1 MNDQANE
8 LRNLVRHSVAGDV
21 VRRARRARWVL
32 LTSGKG
38 GAGTTTVAL
47 NLAVAIARRRQRTVL
62 VDADPHC
69 GSISLL
75 CGLRVYDTLADVLTG
90 NRRLAEIV
98 QPGPGG
104 IEVIPGVSVLEQHS
118 VPDAVPPPWL
128 ISQLESLDTR
138 ADVIVIDG
146 GNGLSRFVLQGWP
159 QCDVGVVITTPDTTA
174 IMNSYALMKMLIR
187 PGGGVLPGCLVNFA
201 SSAAA
206 AADVQA
212 RIAAACSRFL
222 ALRPTSFGHLKAD
235 PTIASAGLAGESF
248 VLAAPRAEVAL
259 QMERLAEAV
268 LAADCGGPG
277 RTSPEPTAEPIH
289 VRMTVSPQN
298 LFQEQCEK

>member
-1 MNDQANE
+1 
-8 LRNLVRHSVAGDV
+8 
-21 VRRARRARWVL
+21 
-32 LTSGKG
+32 
-38 GAGTTTVAL
+38 
-47 NLAVAIARRRQRTVL
+47 L
-62 VDADPHC
+62 VDADPQG
-69 GSISLL
+69 GSVGLL
-75 CGLRVYDTLADVLTG
+75 CRLRTHDTLADVLSG
-90 NRRLAEIV
+90 GRCLAEIA

-104 IEVIPGVSVLEQHS
+104 IEVIPGVSVLEQHG

-159 QCDVGVVITTPDTTA
+159 QCDVGVVITTPDAAA

-212 RIAAACSRFL
+212 RIAAACTRFL
-222 ALRPTSFGHLKAD
+222 ALRPTALGHLRAD
-235 PTIASAGLAGESF
+235 PTIMAAGQAGESF
-248 VLAAPRAEVAL
+248 VLAAPKSEAAR
-259 QMERLAEAV
+259 QMERLAEMV
-268 LAADCGGPG
+268 LAAECRGPG
-277 RTSPEPTAEPIH
+277 ATSPEPTTEPIH
-289 VRMTVSPQN
+289 VRMTVSLQT
-298 LFQEQCEK
+298 LFQE